1 VLDAFLDWLARLPA
15 VPTYLVLMVLSA
27 LENVFPPVPADVAVA
42 LGAFLAQ
49 RGEVS
54 APLLGIVCWAA
65 NMASAAG
72 MYAFARR
79 HGTPFFREGWGR
91 KLLPPEAIAA
101 LQHAYDRHGVV
112 GIFLSRFLPGLRA
125 GVTPFAGVV
134 GMPPARVLVP
144 AGLASA
150 IWYAFLIAAGS
161 ALGRNWDAVKTVV
174 GDANRVLAIV
184 AVAATIALALWV
196 WRRVR
201 RARAE

>member
-1 VLDAFLDWLARLPA
+1 
-15 VPTYLVLMVLSA
+15 
-27 LENVFPPVPADVAVA
+27 
-42 LGAFLAQ
+42 
-49 RGEVS
+49 
-54 APLLGIVCWAA
+54 VCWAA